1 MGETFSEHELE
12 HRLASLNKA
21 YRDGN
26 PVVSD
31 GEYDELLDSYRK
43 MVGDGRYCVFRKT
56 LFEDSGSVR
65 HPHIMGSLEKVK
77 NEDPDDALADWI
89 LNNVFPNDVGS
100 LFVSAKVDGCSLRLQ
115 YDNGRLV
122 DAVTRGDGL
131 SGVSIY
137 EKAKM
142 FVPTTLDDGYTGN
155 IRGECTLTHDSFD
168 ELKTV
173 TNQEYKNLRNA
184 TVGVVNSKDSDL
196 SNCRFL
202 RIIAY
207 HMMDE
212 KSMTKEAQFDWLEKH
227 GFQTPLHEN
236 VDFEMGRMSIE
247 EFRQYLDAK
256 MMEIFSRYQSRADYD
271 MDGLVVNDRGET
283 DFETGGKIPVNMI
296 AFKPNQLT
304 AHTSLLGIDWQI
316 SKSGYFTPV
325 GLIDPVELGGA
336 TIGRVTLNNLGFVR
350 DNGLHVG
357 IGLDILKSGDIIPK
371 VVNVCHDDEDGVA
384 SGDLVPS
391 ICPHCGHDLVV
402 EGCELRCPNE
412 ECPERH
418 VMQTAMFLKS
428 LGVKNYDRAVLREL
442 GVRRIEDVARYVD
455 DGSVRGKKLSSAIAK
470 YVYGANV
477 LDLLS
482 AFDWNGLG
490 KKTLKRMADT
500 YGFGCLIDPDFGA
513 MQSNLPEGVGLGL
526 LHLYE
531 QGYAENVRLFRLFV
545 DDVRFTGEKTI
556 GKLKPVVGKL
566 SGMSFCVTGELSSMS
581 REEFG
586 RVVIENGGLL
596 KNSVTK
602 KVTHLV
608 TNNPQSNSSKNRKA
622 RELGVKAI
630 SEEQFLGM
638 IGESKQELYDL

>member
-1 MGETFSEHELE
+1 MDETFSEQELE
-12 HRLASLNKA
+12 RRLASLNRA

-31 GEYDELLDSYRK
+31 AEYDELLDSYHK
-43 MVGDGRYCVFRKT
+43 KVGDGRYNVFRKT
-56 LFEDSGSVR
+56 LFEDGGTVK

-77 NEDPDDALADWI
+77 NEDPDNALADWI

-115 YDNGRLV
+115 YDHGKLV

-137 EKAKM
+137 EKAKL
-142 FVPTTLDDGYTGN
+142 FVPTTLEDEYTGN
-155 IRGECTLTHDSFD
+155 IRGECTLTHESFD

-173 TNQEYKNLRNA
+173 MRQGYKNLRNA
-184 TVGVVNSKDSDL
+184 TVGVVNSKDADI

-202 RIIAY
+202 RFVAY

-212 KSMTKEAQFDWLEKH
+212 KTLTKEDQFNWLESY
-227 GFQTPLHEN
+227 GFQVPLREI
-236 VDFEMGRMSIE
+236 VDFEMGRMSID
-247 EFRQYLDAK
+247 EFRRYLDNM
-256 MMEIFSRYQSRADYD
+256 MMEVFARFQTHADYD
-271 MDGLVVNDRGET
+271 MDGLVVNDRSET

-304 AHTSLLGIDWQI
+304 AHTSLIGIDWQI

-350 DNGLHVG
+350 DSGLRIG

-371 VVNVCHDDEDGVA
+371 VVNVCHGENDGTTND
-384 SGDLVPS
+384 DLVPTH
-391 ICPHCGHDLVV
+391 CPYCGHDLVV

-418 VMQTAMFLKS
+418 VMQTATFLKS
-428 LGVKNYDRAVLREL
+428 LGVKNYDCAVLREL

-455 DGSVRGKKLSSAIAK
+455 DGSVRGKKLSAAISK
-470 YVYGANV
+470 HVYGANV

-490 KKTLKRMADT
+490 KKTLKRMSDI
-500 YGFGCLIDPDFGA
+500 YGFEHLVKPDFKA
-513 MQSNLPEGVGLGL
+513 MQQDLPVGVGLGL
-526 LHLYE
+526 LKLYE
-531 QGYAENVRLFRLFV
+531 QGYAENIKLFHLFV
-545 DDVRFTGEKTI
+545 DDARFK
-556 GKLKPVVGKL
+556 GKRTVDKPTLVDGKL

-586 RVVIENGGLL
+586 RIVIENGGLL

-622 RELGVKAI
+622 RELGVEVI
-630 SEEQFLGM
+630 SEERFLGM
-638 IGESKQELYDL
+638 IGEGKRELDDL

>member
-1 MGETFSEHELE
+1 MDETFSEQELE
-12 HRLASLNKA
+12 RRLASLNRA

-31 GEYDELLDSYRK
+31 AEYDELLDSYHK
-43 MVGDGRYCVFRKT
+43 KVGDGRYNVFRQT
-56 LFEDSGSVR
+56 LFEDGGTVK

-77 NEDPDDALADWI
+77 NEDPDNALADWI

-115 YDNGRLV
+115 YDHGKLV

-137 EKAKM
+137 EKAKL
-142 FVPTTLDDGYTGN
+142 FVPTTLEDEYTGN
-155 IRGECTLTHDSFD
+155 IRGECTLTHESFD

-173 TNQEYKNLRNA
+173 MRQGYKNLRNA
-184 TVGVVNSKDSDL
+184 TVGVVNSKDADI

-202 RIIAY
+202 RFVAY

-212 KSMTKEAQFDWLEKH
+212 KTLTKEDQFNWLESR
-227 GFQTPLHEN
+227 GFQVPLREI
-236 VDFEMGRMSIE
+236 VDFEMGRMSID
-247 EFRQYLDAK
+247 EFRRYLDNM
-256 MMEIFSRYQSRADYD
+256 MMEIFTRFQTHADYD
-271 MDGLVVNDRGET
+271 MDGLVVNDRSET

-296 AFKPNQLT
+296 AFKPNRLI
-304 AHTSLLGIDWQI
+304 AHTSLIGIDWQI

-371 VVNVCHDDEDGVA
+371 VVNVCHGENDGMTND
-384 SGDLVPS
+384 DLVPTH
-391 ICPHCGHDLVV
+391 CPYCGHDLVV

-418 VMQTAMFLKS
+418 VMQTATFLKS
-428 LGVKNYDRAVLREL
+428 LGVKNYDCAVLREL

-455 DGSVRGKKLSSAIAK
+455 DGSVRGKKLSASISK
-470 YVYGANV
+470 HVYGANV

-490 KKTLKRMADT
+490 KKTLKRMSDI
-500 YGFGCLIDPDFGA
+500 YGFEHLLKPDFKA
-513 MQSNLPEGVGLGL
+513 MQQDLPVGIGLGL
-526 LHLYE
+526 LKLYE
-531 QGYAENVRLFRLFV
+531 QGYAENIKLFHLFV
-545 DDVRFTGEKTI
+545 DDARFK
-556 GKLKPVVGKL
+556 GKRTVDKPTLVDGKL

-586 RVVIENGGLL
+586 RIVIENGGLL

-622 RELGVKAI
+622 RELGVEVI
-630 SEEQFLGM
+630 SEERFLGM
-638 IGESKQELYDL
+638 IGEGKRELDDL